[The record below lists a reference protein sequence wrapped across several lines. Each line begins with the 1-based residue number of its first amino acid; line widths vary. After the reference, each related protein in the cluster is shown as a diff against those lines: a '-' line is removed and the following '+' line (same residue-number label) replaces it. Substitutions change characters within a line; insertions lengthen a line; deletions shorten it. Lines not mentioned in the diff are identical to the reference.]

1 MTIESLRLAAQ
12 DLSAQPTDDE
22 EPDATGFGPTEPAYL
37 EDLDR
42 YMRDVARGHELLSQ
56 GMALPVDLH
65 HLVDYWL
72 LRNHSRVETT
82 RRELQVAQMVMVLTN
97 DGVRRARSQAMR
109 QLDDCMHLLEI
120 LQGVP
125 LDLGATSRDRLAR
138 ERKKNRLSR

>member
-1 MTIESLRLAAQ
+1 M
-12 DLSAQPTDDE
+12 DLQ
-22 EPDATGFGPTEPAYL
+22 
-37 EDLDR
+37 
-42 YMRDVARGHELLSQ
+42 
-56 GMALPVDLH
+56 